1 MSSPKRPRWK
11 SHGSDSTKA
20 GVGSM
25 IAGHKTLAVEVVDG
39 VLESGARRGDT
50 TDDGGRHGRQGDGR
64 QTDDDEGGEK
74 E

>member
-1 MSSPKRPRWK
+1 
-11 SHGSDSTKA
+11 
-20 GVGSM
+20 M

-50 TDDGGRHGRQGDGR
+50 TDEDGRQGDGR
-64 QTDDDEGGEK
+64 RTDDDEGGEK

>member
-1 MSSPKRPRWK
+1 MCK

-25 IAGHKTLAVEVVDG
+25 IAGYKTLAVEVVDG
-39 VLESGARRGDT
+39 VLETGASRGDT
-50 TDDGGRHGRQGDGR
+50 TEGGRHGRQGDGR
-64 QTDDDEGGEK
+64 RTDDDEGGEK